1 MLYRNYGKEEENK
14 TEPVD
19 HDNDKMIKETFVV
32 VKRSRIIII
41 NYYCA
46 PDLT

>member
-1 MLYRNYGKEEENK
+1 MARKSKK
-14 TEPVD
+14 TQPVD
-19 HDNDKMIKETFVV
+19 YDNDKMGKETFVV

-41 NYYCA
+41 NYYSA

>member
-1 MLYRNYGKEEENK
+1 MAKKWKK
-14 TEPVD
+14 TR
-19 HDNDKMIKETFVV
+19 HNQLIKMCNDKKRKEPFVV